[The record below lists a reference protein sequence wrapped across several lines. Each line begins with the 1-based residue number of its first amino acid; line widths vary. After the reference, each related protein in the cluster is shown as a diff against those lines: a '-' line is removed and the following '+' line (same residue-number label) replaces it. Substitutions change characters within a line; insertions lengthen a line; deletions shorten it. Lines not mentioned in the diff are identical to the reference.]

1 MLTLVLGRAL
11 LSGDKM
17 SSREAVLQ
25 FDLHSKFVST
35 KEYASGLVETINDLA
50 PHLSVAERKDLCFNK
65 LGLKSDN
72 VSEKTYIQSAVEATV
87 CAHFARFFPERF
99 VYEEKVNPPK
109 DVDCSFRVGEFK
121 YNIEVK
127 CADFSKKHA
136 VDDSDGFKIGSLGR
150 LDDYDDLVGNLEDLF
165 SSDGHVLSRQRHM
178 DNNLKDFLISAHEKF
193 ASATPDYELNILVV
207 GCDDAMDMQKWYSY
221 LYGAKG
227 LFTVESYSDTSAYDR
242 VDLVLLTNLY
252 HRHKDPATKDKLDGH
267 WRLSEAFCILC
278 ENPKSLKPNATF
290 LEFSKT
296 VRHHNNELHAH
307 TVEGDAPDFILK
319 GLAIPSY
326 VATQLQAKGVYYF
339 QPYESE
345 PDNE

>member
-1 MLTLVLGRAL
+1 MRGDEVSKREVL
-11 LSGDKM
+11 
-17 SSREAVLQ
+17 LQ
-25 FDLHSKFVST
+25 FDLNSKFVST
-35 KEYASGLVETINDLA
+35 KEYAGGLNEAINDLA
-50 PHLSVAERKDLCFNK
+50 PHLSAVEREELCFNK

-72 VSEKTYIQSAVEATV
+72 VIEKAYIQAAVEATV
-87 CAHFARFFPERF
+87 CAHFARFFPENF
-99 VYEEKVNPPK
+99 IYEEKVNPPK
-109 DVDCSFRVGEFK
+109 DVDCSFRVEGFK

-136 VDDSDGFKIGSLGR
+136 VDASEGFKIGSLGR
-150 LDDYDDLVGNLEDLF
+150 LDDYDDIVLDLGNLF

-178 DNNLKDFLISAHEKF
+178 DNNLKDFLVSAHEKF
-193 ASATPDYELNILVV
+193 APVTSNHELNVLVV

-227 LFTVESYSDTSAYDR
+227 LFTVESYWDTSAYDR

-252 HRHKDPATKDKLDGH
+252 HRHKDPASKDKLGGH

-278 ENPKSLKPNATF
+278 QNPNSPKPDVTF

-326 VATQLQAKGVYYF
+326 VATQLQANEIYYF
-339 QPYESE
+339 QPSESE
-345 PDNE
+345 PGNE